1 MISVFLEF
9 SRHVNQPGVLGA
21 CTAKYVTYW
30 ANSAHLARRY
40 LDLLECAD
48 CVDDISL
55 AIWTLR
61 PSNRDKR
68 FLYIV
73 IQTATYGHVYIQCIY
88 IYTFM
93 FIYVCVLY
101 IIYIYICHIYY
112 IYTIHSLSL
121 PLFITILAYFSA
133 VDVTDVT
140 FLCFGGCFTVLHLTT
155 VCTNTNRTWS
165 LCRIWNSPGSVLS
178 GSVAAQVS
186 QSRSERQC

>member
-1 MISVFLEF
+1 MVHSVMISVFLEF
-9 SRHVNQPGVLGA
+9 SRHVNLKCNVLYLRHLQTPTISTHQPGVLGA

-73 IQTATYGHVYIQCIY
+73 IQTATYGHVYIQC
-88 IYTFM
+88 
-93 FIYVCVLY
+93 V
-101 IIYIYICHIYY
+101 YIYIHLCLYIYMCVCIVYHIYMSYLLY

-121 PLFITILAYFSA
+121 SPSLSLF
-133 VDVTDVT
+133 
-140 FLCFGGCFTVLHLTT
+140 
-155 VCTNTNRTWS
+155 
-165 LCRIWNSPGSVLS
+165 
-178 GSVAAQVS
+178 
-186 QSRSERQC
+186 

>member
-9 SRHVNQPGVLGA
+9 SRHVNLKCNVLYLRHLQTPTISTHQPGVLGA

-88 IYTFM
+88 IY
-93 FIYVCVLY
+93 IYVYIYMCVY
-101 IIYIYICHIYY
+101 CISYIYICHIYY
-112 IYTIHSLSL
+112 IYIPFTLSLSP
-121 PLFITILAYFSA
+121 PLYHYFSI
-133 VDVTDVT
+133 
-140 FLCFGGCFTVLHLTT
+140 F
-155 VCTNTNRTWS
+155 
-165 LCRIWNSPGSVLS
+165 
-178 GSVAAQVS
+178 
-186 QSRSERQC
+186 